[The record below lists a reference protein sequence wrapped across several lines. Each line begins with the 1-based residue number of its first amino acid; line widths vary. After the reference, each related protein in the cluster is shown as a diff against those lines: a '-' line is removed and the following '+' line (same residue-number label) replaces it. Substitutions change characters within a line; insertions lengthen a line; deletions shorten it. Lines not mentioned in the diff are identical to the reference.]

1 MPAMDQARHAVCQHL
16 TVVAV
21 TRVSTFLVLKQWVV
35 AECCKSHSHAA
46 LPMSPAGGGG
56 ELVAEARSMQ
66 EGPRVAPEQQKGTS
80 GMPIGMHRQEFGEQ
94 ATQSPAVLTVSAAGI
109 EVEVVAAARSMQQGT
124 TGAPKQVNGISG
136 MSVEKHRQFLEVGTA
151 EASFDRFVTV

>member
-1 MPAMDQARHAVCQHL
+1 MDQARHAVCQNL

-35 AECCKSHSHAA
+35 AECSKSHSHAA
-46 LPMSPAGGGG
+46 LPMFPVGEGGQ
-56 ELVAEARSMQ
+56 LVAEARSMQ
-66 EGPRVAPEQQKGTS
+66 EGPRVAPEQQKGSS
-80 GMPIGMHRQEFGEQ
+80 GMLIGMHRQEFGEQ
-94 ATQSPAVLTVSAAGI
+94 ATQSPAVLTVPAAGI
-109 EVEVVAAARSMQQGT
+109 EVEVVPAARSMQQGP

-136 MSVEKHRQFLEVGTA
+136 MSVKIHRQLWGVDTA

>member
-1 MPAMDQARHAVCQHL
+1 
-16 TVVAV
+16 
-21 TRVSTFLVLKQWVV
+21 
-35 AECCKSHSHAA
+35 
-46 LPMSPAGGGG
+46 
-56 ELVAEARSMQ
+56 MQ

>member
-1 MPAMDQARHAVCQHL
+1 MDQAHHAVCQNV

-46 LPMSPAGGGG
+46 LPVSPAGGGG
-56 ELVAEARSMQ
+56 ELVAEARSIQ
-66 EGPRVAPEQQKGTS
+66 EGPRVAPEQETEIS

-94 ATQSPAVLTVSAAGI
+94 ATQG
-109 EVEVVAAARSMQQGT
+109 
-124 TGAPKQVNGISG
+124 
-136 MSVEKHRQFLEVGTA
+136 
-151 EASFDRFVTV
+151 